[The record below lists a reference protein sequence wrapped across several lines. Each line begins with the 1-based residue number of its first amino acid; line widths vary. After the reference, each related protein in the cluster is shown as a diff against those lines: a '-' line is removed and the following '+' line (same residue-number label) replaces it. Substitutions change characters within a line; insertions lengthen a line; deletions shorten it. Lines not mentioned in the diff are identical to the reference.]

1 MAKQVLTT
9 TQGENLAAIPWQV
22 YPRPQMKREAWEN
35 LNGTWEF
42 GVGETHRSI
51 VVPFA
56 PESRLS
62 GIGEHFPEGS
72 CLCYRREFAADP
84 PEPADFSCI
93 LAR

>member
-9 TQGENLAAIPWQV
+9 AQGEHLTGTPWEA

>member
-22 YPRPQMKREAWEN
+22 YPRPQMKRASWVN

-42 GVGETHRSI
+42 SVGEEHHTI

-56 PESRLS
+56 PESQLS
-62 GIGEHFPEGS
+62 GIKKHFP
-72 CLCYRREFAADP
+72 
-84 PEPADFSCI
+84 
-93 LAR
+93 